1 MKPHNFD
8 ALARLANMRIGSGAY
23 NAARLHLIDGLKQ
36 NEAADLCNIKPATV
50 SQAVARIHR
59 AELLALRATR

>member
-8 ALARLANMRIGSGAY
+8 ALALLAGMRVGSGAFI
-23 NAARLHLIDGLKQ
+23 AARLHLVHGMQQ
-36 NEAADLCNIKPATV
+36 NEAAAQCRIKPATV